1 MKKLIVAA
9 FLVAGLSTFAQVE
22 KKEKGNKEPMEKMSP
37 EKRGEREVKKMT
49 KELKLNDAQ
58 QKQMTTLF
66 SEMAPKKGD
75 GDAKPS
81 KEERKAMKEKIS
93 KILTPEQNA
102 TWEKIQAERK
112 EKMKEKKEG
121 KGEKDEKSEDK

>member
-22 KKEKGNKEPMEKMSP
+22 KKDKENKEPMEKMSP
-37 EKRGEREVKKMT
+37 EKRGEREVKRMT

-75 GDAKPS
+75 VDAKPS

>member
-22 KKEKGNKEPMEKMSP
+22 KKEKENKEPMEKMSP
-37 EKRGEREVKKMT
+37 EKRGEREVKRMT
-49 KELKLNDAQ
+49 KELKLNDSQ

-66 SEMAPKKGD
+66 SEMAPKKD
-75 GDAKPS
+75 KGDARPS

-112 EKMKEKKEG
+112 EKMKEKREG

>member
-37 EKRGEREVKKMT
+37 EKRGEKEVKRMT
-49 KELKLNDAQ
+49 KELGLNDSQ
-58 QKQMTTLF
+58 QKEMKALF
-66 SEMAPKKGD
+66 SEMAPKRSEGD
-75 GDAKPS
+75 KRPS

-112 EKMKEKKEG
+112 EKMKEKREG
-121 KGEKDEKSEDK
+121 NGEKSEKSEDK